1 MIPLD
6 SFVEFY
12 HRFGTLCPGP
22 FIEKYWNPDLKLD
35 PYWKFPAKDGFSLN
49 TAGEAIK
56 GTYTLKKGVLV
67 DRFGSEGGKFVS
79 PAAAPYIQRALPPN
93 NLDAPQGTPV

>member
-12 HRFGTLCPGP
+12 HRFGTLCPGQ
-22 FIEKYWNPDLKLD
+22 FIDTYWDATLKPD
-35 PYWKFPAKDGFSLN
+35 PYWRFPAQDGFAVN
-49 TAGEAIK
+49 TDGNAIK
-56 GTYTLKKGVLV
+56 GRYTLKKGVLV
-67 DRFGSEGGKFVS
+67 DRFGGEGGRFVS

-93 NLDAPQGTPV
+93 NLDTPQGSPV